1 MLDFKQ
7 NRLTYRELLAPPE
20 GYTLTRAVG
29 TTYSLDLYALLA
41 VPVALFYQQ
50 SLQDNFKPERYE
62 VLEAIRKSRE
72 RVTLFCQRGKINLP
86 EGFTSLLS
94 LIEQRIV
101 EVQPSEIHSS
111 FHPKI
116 WVLRFEK
123 KKQVYYRLAVLS
135 RNLTFDRSW
144 DIATFIDGKPS
155 RENSANGKFL
165 GDFLSYLFKSTKTE
179 TDARFIRDLSKIEFN
194 VPEGFQSPEL
204 FPIVGKKQSAGFAN
218 PVLSCSYQKLLVM
231 TPFSDADTIA
241 ELKKNN
247 KHITLLSRKD
257 ELDAMPPATFND
269 MDVFYFNEVIRDAER
284 TMDSEGGRVL
294 SQDLHA
300 KLFIGANKRK
310 TEWLLGSAN
319 GTSAAMSKNVEF
331 MVKFAAKSSQASF
344 DVIKN
349 ALTNQ
354 DLGIFRPYL
363 PGNEFIEPKDKRKE
377 YFLRKITFQ
386 LGESVFKAS
395 VRQRNDQDTFD
406 LQLEVDLGHI
416 QSIDG
421 LVLNVALLN
430 RVDALRD
437 LHAGKENSLIFE
449 NIALTRLS
457 CFVALGIEIDGIT
470 ESRLVFKA
478 ELAGMPL
485 NREDAIFSDLINNK
499 KSFYQYLQFILEPE
513 GYDGLLEIIRE
524 DIEKNASGISVGAE
538 LSPPIYENLL
548 IAASRS
554 RFKLTEINQIMIRLE
569 KLNSNVVADFKPI
582 WDIFKKF
589 ADD

>member
-7 NRLTYRELLAPPE
+7 NRLTYRELLAPPD
-20 GYTLTRAVG
+20 GYVLTRAVG

-50 SLQDNFKPERYE
+50 SLQDSFKPERYE

-123 KKQVYYRLAVLS
+123 KKQVCYRLAVLS

-144 DIATFIDGKPS
+144 DIAAFIDGKPGRRS
-155 RENSANGKFL
+155 SANGKVL
-165 GDFLSYLFKSTKTE
+165 GDFLSYLFRSTKTE
-179 TDARFIRDLSKIEFN
+179 TDARFIKDLSKIEFN
-194 VPEGFQSPEL
+194 VPDGFQSPEL

-344 DVIKN
+344 DIIKN

-354 DLGIFRPYL
+354 DTGIFRPYL
-363 PGNEFIEPKDKRKE
+363 PVNEIIEPKDKRKE
-377 YFLRKITFQ
+377 YFLRKITFE

-395 VRQRNDQDTFD
+395 VRQRKDQDTFD

-430 RVDALRD
+430 RVEALQE
-437 LHAGKENSLIFE
+437 LHAGMENSLIFE

-457 CFVALGIEIDGIT
+457 CFVALGIEIDGIM
-470 ESRLVFKA
+470 ESRLVVKA

-499 KSFYQYLQFILEPE
+499 KSFYQYLQFILEPD
-513 GYDGLLEIIRE
+513 GYDDLLEIIRE
-524 DIEKNASGISVGAE
+524 DIEKNASGTSAGTE

-569 KLNSNVVADFKPI
+569 KLNSSVVADFQPI